1 MANKITEEEL
11 KRIELLKQ
19 DSLEIASILGELN
32 YQKTVLEL
40 QIEDQTNKI
49 KEVKSRE
56 LSLFNDL
63 REKYGNVSINI
74 TTGEFE

>member
-19 DSLEIASILGELN
+19 DSLEVASILGELN

-49 KEVKSRE
+49 KEIKSRE